1 MSIRL
6 YSTLSRRLEELPP
19 PPGPIRMYV
28 CGSTVYARV
37 HVGNSRPFVLAMWL
51 RRWLRSRGYD
61 VTLVHNITDVDDKVY
76 EEAGKLG
83 KGQPRARRGG
93 DAVVSRRTPT
103 DLGLGR
109 PDVEPRASETI
120 PEIIA
125 FIEALVADGKAYES
139 QGSVYFRVAAYPDYG
154 QLSGARLEDMVAQE
168 PNPAKED
175 ERDFAL
181 WKAQKPHEDA
191 AWDSPWGPGRPG
203 WHIECSAMAE
213 KHLGPEFEIHGGG
226 LDLRFPHHENELAQS
241 RSRGYPFAHVWL
253 HNGMLELGDE
263 KMSKSLGNVVT
274 LRNVLDT
281 WGRETLLLYHMSG
294 HWRKP
299 VDFTDE
305 SLESVRTQLAGFR
318 EAACAAGAG
327 GGRLGAARGGARGR
341 LQHAGGARA
350 PPRVGFA
357 RGAGRARARARPVR
371 AADRVRGAGGD
382 RGAARAA
389 RGGSRR
395 EGLGGCGRGARRDRG
410 GRLGGHRSLGRHR
423 RLAAAVTQ
431 AAELVYGRRAV
442 REALRGRREVLE
454 LLATERAA
462 REDWE
467 RKPKIVPE
475 KTLTELAGTR
485 DHQGVVARVEPFRYA
500 DAYELAAG
508 RAADRRARPGHRP
521 AQPRRGDPERRGG
534 RRHRHRP
541 ARRQLGAGDAGGRPG
556 VGRGGRAPAGRGR
569 HQPLAVPE
577 GDQGAAALGLCGGRG
592 RDAHV
597 PGATCPG
604 DLTLVF
610 GAEGKGLRPLVRK
623 TCDAAVSIPLAG
635 QVESLNVSVAAAVLL
650 YEARRQRDA

>member
-1 MSIRL
+1 
-6 YSTLSRRLEELPP
+6 
-19 PPGPIRMYV
+19 MYV

-76 EEAGKLG
+76 EEAGRLG
-83 KGQPRARRGG
+83 IG
-93 DAVVSRRTPT
+93 SRELSAEATKWFLDDT
-103 DLGLGR
+103 SDLGLGR

-191 AWDSPWGPGRPG
+191 GWDSPWGPGRPG

-241 RSRGYPFAHVWL
+241 RSRGHPFAHIWL

-305 SLESVRTQLAGFR
+305 SLESARRQLAGFR
-318 EAACAAGAG
+318 EALA
-327 GGRLGAARGGARGR
+327 L
-341 LQHAGGARA
+341 
-350 PPRVGFA
+350 P
-357 RGAGRARARARPVR
+357 
-371 AADRVRGAGGD
+371 VRGAAD
-382 RGAARAA
+382 WEQLESALEDDFNTPAVLALLHVWASRGARVELARGLELFGLQTEFEVPAEIDALRVRREEGRTAKDWEAADAARAEIEA
-389 RGGSRR
+389 VGW
-395 EGLGGCGRGARRDRG
+395 
-410 GRLGGHRSLGRHR
+410 
-423 RLAAAVTQ
+423 AVTDHPD
-431 AAELVYGRRAV
+431 GTAV
-442 REALRGRREVLE
+442 
-454 LLATERAA
+454 
-462 REDWE
+462 W
-467 RKPKIVPE
+467 
-475 KTLTELAGTR
+475 
-485 DHQGVVARVEPFRYA
+485 
-500 DAYELAAG
+500 
-508 RAADRRARPGHRP
+508 
-521 AQPRRGDPERRGG
+521 
-534 RRHRHRP
+534 
-541 ARRQLGAGDAGGRPG
+541 
-556 VGRGGRAPAGRGR
+556 
-569 HQPLAVPE
+569 
-577 GDQGAAALGLCGGRG
+577 
-592 RDAHV
+592 
-597 PGATCPG
+597 
-604 DLTLVF
+604 
-610 GAEGKGLRPLVRK
+610 LRP
-623 TCDAAVSIPLAG
+623 
-635 QVESLNVSVAAAVLL
+635 
-650 YEARRQRDA
+650 